1 MALVDEGFTETKDV
15 MLVVGITFLVQL
27 RRYGRQ
33 ESISCL
39 RSQGGAVAYHP
50 QYLHFHHTLVEVG
63 RLVLDNLDSNNL
75 VRFHIL
81 TFDNLAESSLAENVE
96 NEVFAAVFRRAIS
109 VGLGITRAR
118 TSLMT
123 LILAQ
128 PIINVENVVVIFVIE
143 SVVMDRFTRFRQNSS
158 RVVGCFI
165 TEGGIANAVGR
176 CYVSR

>member
-1 MALVDEGFTETKDV
+1 MDEGFTETKDV
-15 MLVVGITFLVQL
+15 MLVVGITFLVQ
-27 RRYGRQ
+27 
-33 ESISCL
+33 
-39 RSQGGAVAYHP
+39 HP
-50 QYLHFHHTLVEVG
+50 QYLHFHHTLVEVR
-63 RLVLDNLDSNNL
+63 RLVLYNLDSNNL

-81 TFDNLAESSLAENVE
+81 TFDNLAEGSLAENVK
-96 NEVFAAVFRRAIS
+96 NEVFV
-109 VGLGITRAR
+109 
-118 TSLMT
+118 MT

-158 RVVGCFI
+158 RVVCCFI